1 MNRAASYFRGLE
13 FDIVTDRGDED
24 HETRYDTFAR
34 IGANWYLVCSC
45 SLWTSGP
52 RWEAEFS
59 QAIAQLPALPN
70 EVRRGTFASG
80 PATEAEKQAD
90 AATLKRCAICGEYQS
105 GGAIGAA
112 GIHWGNLCQPC
123 KDNED
128 KAALAQCRVHGELY
142 RYLAQRFAQPVAL
155 VAALLLVFGSTT
167 AEARGRHKKTDCGAG
182 LLKRWP
188 AGPYKAHRVQWRLGK

>member
-112 GIHWGNLCQPC
+112 GIHWGNPNCATL
-123 KDNED
+123 
-128 KAALAQCRVHGELY
+128 AAVRKKHGCGS
-142 RYLAQRFAQPVAL
+142 VA
-155 VAALLLVFGSTT
+155 
-167 AEARGRHKKTDCGAG
+167 DCGAG
-182 LLKRWP
+182 HNWP
-188 AGPYKAHRVQWRLGK
+188 GVLRPHRVRPNECTRGHVARR